1 MPLLVPSK
9 KFLDDIEVFRSN
21 LILRKKIA
29 KALSLLERNPFH
41 PGLNLERIANDPTA
55 WSIRVDRRYRIS
67 FDPANLLPSG
77 SLDWSADIIL
87 LRVLDHDDLY
97 KHPR

>member
-9 KFLDDIEVFRSN
+9 KFLENIEVFRSN
-21 LILRKKIA
+21 LVLRKKIA

-55 WSIRVDRRYRIS
+55 WSVRVDRRYRIS
-67 FDPANLLPSG
+67 FDPAKLLPSG
-77 SLDWSADIIL
+77 SPDWSADIIL
-87 LRVLDHDDLY
+87 ERVLDHDDLY

>member
-9 KFLDDIEVFRSN
+9 KFIEDSEVFRSN
-21 LILRKKIA
+21 PVLRKKIA
-29 KALSLLERNPFH
+29 KALSLIESNPFH

-55 WSIRVDRRYRIS
+55 WSVRVDRRYRIS
-67 FDPANLLPSG
+67 FEPAKLLPSG
-77 SLDWSADIIL
+77 SPDWSAGVVL

>member
-21 LILRKKIA
+21 LVLRKKIA
-29 KALSLLERNPFH
+29 KALILLEMNPFH
-41 PGLNLERIANDPTA
+41 PGLNLERIVNDPTA
-55 WSIRVDRRYRIS
+55 WSVRVDRRYRIS
-67 FDPANLLPSG
+67 FDPAKLLPSENP
-77 SLDWSADIIL
+77 DWSADIVL

>member
-9 KFLDDIEVFRSN
+9 KFLEDIEVFRSN
-21 LILRKKIA
+21 PVLRKKIA

-67 FDPANLLPSG
+67 FHPAKLLPSG
-77 SLDWSADIIL
+77 SPDWSADIIL

-97 KHPR
+97 KPA